1 MHQYKISAMPFKRD
15 STEKCFGGIL
25 VTVIP
30 TSQVDLF
37 PSLPNFSKIAA
48 KIIEP
53 KTGASTWALELEK
66 YWPFQICANHTN
78 LEVPIQA

>member
-1 MHQYKISAMPFKRD
+1 MLLKWD

-25 VTVIP
+25 VTVIA

-37 PSLPNFSKIAA
+37 PNFSKIAA
-48 KIIEP
+48 KVLEP